1 MRSFESREDYLETIL
16 VLYQEKGA
24 VRSIDVAERMKFSK
38 PSVSRAVGL
47 LKSAGL
53 VTMDREGFLRL
64 TSEGEAAA
72 HGVYERHT
80 VLRDFLI
87 QIGVDAATAAE
98 DACRME
104 HVISKQT
111 FESIRKQ
118 LKDEDK
124 ERIVR

>member
-53 VTMDREGFLRL
+53 VTMDREGFLCL

-72 HGVYERHT
+72 RGVYERHT

-87 QIGVDAATAAE
+87 QIGVEAAE

>member
-64 TSEGEAAA
+64 TCLLYTSSIW
-72 HGVYERHT
+72 
-80 VLRDFLI
+80 LRWNRRTRRSFP
-87 QIGVDAATAAE
+87 E
-98 DACRME
+98 DRPGRMACR
-104 HVISKQT
+104 
-111 FESIRKQ
+111 ESVQ
-118 LKDEDK
+118 ALF
-124 ERIVR
+124 RIFWIHRFIMK